1 MKNKRGTAKWLK
13 VVLGIAAVCLI
24 TVFSV
29 VVLGAWWVYTV
40 TTSTECLERV
50 ASSFMT
56 ISNPLPHDCR
66 YFFGFKVFSRPYVR
80 IASNQLLT
88 IYTFYEYMDQNL
100 SSAEPVEKLIERM
113 TKGEVIGAFGSKSAR
128 KIAVSKQGSLLVGK
142 QNMLYVVGH
151 IDDPLCQDQSTANNF
166 IGIVRTPTKGKLI
179 VLVAQSIGLGSVPPP
194 PITIEKVRGLTDS
207 ISAFK

>member
-1 MKNKRGTAKWLK
+1 MKSKHGAPKWLK
-13 VVLGIAAVCLI
+13 VVLGIAAACLI

-29 VVLGAWWVYTV
+29 VVLGVWWVYTV

-56 ISNPLPHDCR
+56 ISNPLPRDCR
-66 YFFGFKVFSRPYVR
+66 YFFGFAVFNRPYVR
-80 IASNQLLT
+80 IVSNQMLT

-128 KIAVSKQGSLLVGK
+128 KIAVSTQGSLLVGK

-151 IDDPLCQDQSTANNF
+151 IDDPLCHDKSTANTF
-166 IGIVRTPTKGKLI
+166 IGIVRTPSKSKLI
-179 VLVAQSIGLGSVPPP
+179 VLVAQSIGLGSAPQP